1 MLKIGIILTAAT
13 VTILV
18 AEFFRTRRRP
28 LPVYGWLGLIALVCA
43 EFLMFHGVEP
53 AATYFNP
60 LAWTAYILLA
70 DGAVFAITGH
80 SRLRDEARGFLKM
93 AALSV
98 LLWLIF
104 EAYNLRLENW
114 AYVGLPQ
121 ARAESWFGYAWSFAT
136 ITPGIFMT
144 AAMVEAFG
152 SCSNRSTTASFCPL
166 SRETSLAVIAGACTR
181 SLSPDGFAAGCGNS
195 GITGRRR
202 SGSTHFRS
210 SSNGKSSKCRCLGI
224 RLI

>member
-18 AEFFRTRRRP
+18 AEFFRPRRRP

-60 LAWTAYILLA
+60 LVWTAYILLA
-70 DGAVFAITGH
+70 DAAVFAITGH

-104 EAYNLRLENW
+104 EAYNFRLGNW
-114 AYVGLPQ
+114 AYFGLPR
-121 ARAESWFGYAWSFAT
+121 ARLESCFGY
-136 ITPGIFMT
+136 
-144 AAMVEAFG
+144 
-152 SCSNRSTTASFCPL
+152 
-166 SRETSLAVIAGACTR
+166 
-181 SLSPDGFAAGCGNS
+181 SLSF
-195 GITGRRR
+195 
-202 SGSTHFRS
+202 S
-210 SSNGKSSKCRCLGI
+210 SLTPV
-224 RLI
+224 LFFTTPMVQ